1 MQKKARS
8 PSGGTK
14 RRGPPFPLA
23 LQATGKRRAPDS
35 AHQPPALAEAT
46 AKGTAPAPGAGA
58 REQSYCYR
66 PRGAAPGSVCFHA
79 EARGKHTKAGFLA
92 RASPLRLLGASAPM
106 AYWREPWGLEPIQ
119 DLPAR
124 RLDGDFFVPLRYC
137 ARRRIQRPTVVGGFW
152 AVGKIPANS
161 AHQEIL
167 NRLLPPPAHTAAGP
181 RRLCTCLSYRAGGS
195 HRPRPGCSFVRVFF
209 GTKCS
214 RFPGKL
220 QGPGFRK
227 KGFQTPCKCA
237 IIPH

>member
-92 RASPLRLLGASAPM
+92 RASPLRLLGAGAPM
-106 AYWREPWGLEPIQ
+106 AYWREPWG
-119 DLPAR
+119 
-124 RLDGDFFVPLRYC
+124 
-137 ARRRIQRPTVVGGFW
+137 
-152 AVGKIPANS
+152 
-161 AHQEIL
+161 
-167 NRLLPPPAHTAAGP
+167 LPPPAHTAAGP

-195 HRPRPGCSFVRVFF
+195 HCPRPGCSFVRVFF
-209 GTKCS
+209 ETKCS

-220 QGPGFRK
+220 QGPRILEK
-227 KGFQTPCKCA
+227 RLPNAPQMCYNTTLKCLA
-237 IIPH
+237 GASAQKADIQRQRGMVVSYNEAGV